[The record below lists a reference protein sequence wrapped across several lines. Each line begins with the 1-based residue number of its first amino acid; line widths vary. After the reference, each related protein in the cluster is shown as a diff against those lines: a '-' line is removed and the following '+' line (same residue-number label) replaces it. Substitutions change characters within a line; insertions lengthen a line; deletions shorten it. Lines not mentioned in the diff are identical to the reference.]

1 MTLQSLLGRLLAQDP
16 ALPHHSSCPAHPW
29 LFGQATLPGRPWS
42 RNTSTLC
49 LTPLKKTLGLS
60 DGKVAKSVQ
69 ADVLTIE
76 GRKHFFSLVGHP
88 LALRYRLY
96 ILIGAVWRP
105 CVYLCFELPKN
116 ASYFSP
122 GRIERQCHVRGGIL
136 EAADLAGHRHCTI
149 LLPGWAVPSHIWWR
163 KREESTKI
171 WALSVNVFLRPP
183 SWGSLG
189 GAGREMVLTV
199 A

>member
-1 MTLQSLLGRLLAQDP
+1 M
-16 ALPHHSSCPAHPW
+16 
-29 LFGQATLPGRPWS
+29 
-42 RNTSTLC
+42 
-49 LTPLKKTLGLS
+49 KKTLGLS

-88 LALRYRLY
+88 LALRYRMY
-96 ILIGAVWRP
+96 ILIRAVWRP
-105 CVYLCFELPKN
+105 CVYLCFEPPKN

-136 EAADLAGHRHCTI
+136 EAADLAGHRHCAI
-149 LLPGWAVPSHIWWR
+149 LLPGWAVSSHIWWR

-171 WALSVNVFLRPP
+171 WALGGECVPP
-183 SWGSLG
+183 SALLGLLG
-189 GAGREMVLTV
+189 GRGREMVLPV